1 MLTNLQV
8 MEIIDKIKGCAQPS
22 QMYLFGSY
30 ATGTQREDSDI
41 DVAVIKKTLSNKRE
55 ELVRIKRVIASSD
68 YSVDLLL
75 FSEVE
80 FNLKKSQGWRVMEEI
95 TSKGKAIPC

>member
-1 MLTNLQV
+1 

-30 ATGTQREDSDI
+30 ATGTPREDSDI
-41 DVAVIKKTLSNKRE
+41 DIAVIKRSFSNKRE
-55 ELVRIKRVIASSD
+55 ELVRIKRAIASAD

-75 FSEVE
+75 FSEAE
-80 FNLKKSQGWRVMEEI
+80 FNLKKAQGWRVMEEI

>member
-8 MEIIDKIKGCAQPS
+8 MEIMNKIKGCAKPS
-22 QMYLFGSY
+22 RMYLFGSY
-30 ATGTQREDSDI
+30 AAGNPREDSDI
-41 DVAVIKKTLSNKRE
+41 DVAVIKNIVENKRE
-55 ELVRIKRVIASSD
+55 ELIRIKRAIASSD

-75 FSEVE
+75 FSEDE

-95 TSKGKAIPC
+95 TTKGTSIPC

>member
-1 MLTNLQV
+1 

-30 ATGTQREDSDI
+30 ATGTPREDSDI
-41 DVAVIKKTLSNKRE
+41 DIAVIKRSFSNKRE
-55 ELVRIKRVIASSD
+55 ELVRIKRAIASAD

-75 FSEVE
+75 FSEAE
-80 FNLKKSQGWRVMEEI
+80 FNLKKAQGWRVMEEI
-95 TSKGKAIPC
+95 TNKGTAIPC

>member
-22 QMYLFGSY
+22 RMYLFGSY
-30 ATGTQREDSDI
+30 ATGTPREDSDI
-41 DVAVIKKTLSNKRE
+41 DVAVIKRSFSNKRE
-55 ELVRIKRVIASSD
+55 ELVRIKRAIASAD

-75 FSEVE
+75 FSEAE
-80 FNLKKSQGWRVMEEI
+80 FKLKKSQGWRVMEEI
-95 TSKGKAIPC
+95 TNKGTAIPC